1 MRDESDCTIF
11 SGGVVKKLKHLT
23 TSIRLDYHEF
33 INSVEQTLFYAAQQA
48 EASLDNYH
56 PPTVLVRR
64 SKVVSSPG
72 SLSLS
77 CIC

>member
-1 MRDESDCTIF
+1 MAVYNLSNCHDKLLIY

-23 TSIRLDYHEF
+23 MAIRLDYHEF

-48 EASLDNYH
+48 EASLENYH

-64 SKVVSSPG
+64 
-72 SLSLS
+72 
-77 CIC
+77 